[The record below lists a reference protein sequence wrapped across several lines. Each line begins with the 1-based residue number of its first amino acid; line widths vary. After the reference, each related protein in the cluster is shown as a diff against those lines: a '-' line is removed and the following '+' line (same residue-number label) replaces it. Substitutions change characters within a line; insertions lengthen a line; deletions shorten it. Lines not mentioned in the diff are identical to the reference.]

1 MCDDT
6 VGDVDGEVIG
16 WIARASLRHEEQ
28 VPGSVVGRAS
38 LRDGGQG
45 NKRDCSCHAEQK
57 ILHHHISEAL
67 SALPRIYGKEGRE
80 RLSKLLQSFAIAVT
94 LSGQFALRGPGLR
107 HRVRR
112 PDDKQT
118 SWLTHNLHTRFAD
131 HAFSAA
137 FLRHGRSD
145 AAHGR
150 SRVLEVQVQG
160 SLG

>member
-16 WIARASLRHEEQ
+16 WIARASLRHEEK

-38 LRDGGQG
+38 LRDGSQG

-94 LSGQFALRGPGLR
+94 LSGQFALRGLGQR
-107 HRVRR
+107 HRVRY

-118 SWLTHNLHTRFAD
+118 S
-131 HAFSAA
+131 
-137 FLRHGRSD
+137 
-145 AAHGR
+145 
-150 SRVLEVQVQG
+150 
-160 SLG
+160 